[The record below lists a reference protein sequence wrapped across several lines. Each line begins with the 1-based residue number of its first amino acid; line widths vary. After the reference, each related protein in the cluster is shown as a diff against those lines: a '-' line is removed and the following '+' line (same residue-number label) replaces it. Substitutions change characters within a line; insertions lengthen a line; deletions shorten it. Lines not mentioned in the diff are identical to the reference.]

1 MSKKTDNRLHIHTLG
16 CKVGFADVQ
25 AIRARLRLDGAGP
38 VALVGTCCVT
48 AEGEKQSRKEVRRSL
63 RRVGGDGSV
72 FVTGCAA
79 RLNPEQF
86 RVLGGNVTVL
96 TGEPKDVAQ
105 TINKATAGG
114 RGQGME
120 PDAATARQRTR
131 AFIKVQDGC
140 DNRCAYCI
148 IPQVRGLPR
157 SRGLDQVL
165 AEAVTRV
172 AEGYGELVISGI
184 NVGAYRDGGR
194 GLPALLKETATLE
207 GLKRL
212 RLSSIEVLH
221 VEEELLTVMAAHPI
235 FGRHLHIP
243 LQSGEDGVLAAMGRR
258 YDTSL
263 YAERLNLARSLL
275 PAVNIT
281 TDVIVGFPGESDAAF
296 GDTMSFVAEMGFSK
310 VHVFPYSQRPGTAAA
325 GMDGTVPASVKKERG
340 RRLRELSDR
349 LGHVFR
355 QRKRGLVDE
364 ILLETAVEPGV
375 HAGYSSDY
383 TRYKVKGGSPGK
395 TVRVYGERVTGG
407 AVWGKVAANE

>member
-1 MSKKTDNRLHIHTLG
+1 MPEKSDNVLHIHTLG
-16 CKVGFADVQ
+16 CKVNFADVQ
-25 AIRARLRLDGAGP
+25 TVRARLRLDGAGP

-63 RRVGGDGSV
+63 RRVGGDGNV

-86 RVLGGNVTVL
+86 SVLGGNVTVL
-96 TGEPKDVAQ
+96 TGEPEDVAR
-105 TINKATAGG
+105 TINEVAGG
-114 RGQGME
+114 GRRRERDPG
-120 PDAATARQRTR
+120 AAAARQRTR
-131 AFIKVQDGC
+131 VFIKVQDGC
-140 DNRCAYCI
+140 ANRCAYCV

-157 SRGLDQVL
+157 SRRAEQVL
-165 AEAVTRV
+165 AEAAARV
-172 AEGYGELVISGI
+172 EEGYGELVISGI
-184 NVGAYRDGGR
+184 NVGAYREGGR
-194 GLPALLKETATLE
+194 GLPALLERTAALG

-212 RLSSIEVLH
+212 RLSSIETLH
-221 VEEELLTVMAAHPI
+221 VNEELLMVMAACPV
-235 FGRHLHIP
+235 FGSHLHIP
-243 LQSGEDGVLAAMGRR
+243 LQSGADGVLAAMGRR

-281 TDVIVGFPGESDAAF
+281 TDVMVGFPGESDAAF
-296 GDTMSFVAEMGFSK
+296 ADTMSFVAEMGFSK
-310 VHVFPYSQRPGTAAA
+310 IHVFPYSPRPGTAAA
-325 GMDGTVPASVKKERG
+325 EMDGAVPAPVKKERG

-364 ILLETAVEPGV
+364 ILLEAAVEPGV
-375 HAGYSSDY
+375 YAGYSSDY
-383 TRYKVKGGSPGK
+383 TRYMVAGGSPGK
-395 TVRVYGERVTGG
+395 TVRVFGERVTGG